1 MKAKNFKKQNGIR
14 SYPRGG
20 IAMFE
25 VKRGKRLDTVVS
37 KISVLLQAF
46 VTDEFT
52 YVLSSMEN
60 SLGCRLSKK
69 NYEPTAV

>member
-1 MKAKNFKKQNGIR
+1 
-14 SYPRGG
+14 
-20 IAMFE
+20 MFE